1 MRRAL
6 VPFLLALSPAVA
18 EEGAVT
24 AGRQVFTENCEAC
37 HGPTATEGEAGDIRG
52 LSVGTITGAVQGF
65 EMMPRI
71 PLTEAEIKAVAA
83 YLRWL
88 ARTGP

>member
-1 MRRAL
+1 MWRAP
-6 VPFLLALSPAVA
+6 VFFLFAVAPAVA
-18 EEGAVT
+18 GDAAVE
-24 AGRQVFTENCEAC
+24 AGRQVFTGNCEPC
-37 HGPTATEGEAGDIRG
+37 HGPTATEGEVGDIRG

-71 PLTEAEIKAVAA
+71 PLTEAEIEAVAA

-88 ARTGP
+88 ARNGP